1 MARMSDIG
9 GFLMRSQIQIL
20 ALCVL
25 STLVHAAN
33 TGDGAEPITAPIHP
47 REHDAVRSDR
57 VLVALPDTVKQFFL
71 ATMRQNLSDISE
83 IQRALAES
91 DFERAERIAEN
102 NLGLGGITTHDTL
115 AKHMPEEMRALGME
129 FHKVSSQLALSLKDK
144 NMPIILGQLANVT
157 ETCVMCHAMYRVN

>member
-83 IQRALAES
+83 IWVC
-91 DFERAERIAEN
+91 
-102 NLGLGGITTHDTL
+102 TL
-115 AKHMPEEMRALGME
+115 LPYPLDIVCGHGR
-129 FHKVSSQLALSLKDK
+129 LSPNRSRD
-144 NMPIILGQLANVT
+144 A
-157 ETCVMCHAMYRVN
+157 